1 MRKKN
6 PSKCS
11 EMRDSGARQQDRAG
25 LLQDKGVTQWALMEE
40 GPRLGGESWSWFSQ
54 SGVLGG
60 GKQRQMDTDHTEQQP
75 RQPDCPFLTKQI
87 IDKRRTLS
95 LQMCNLR
102 LS

>member
-1 MRKKN
+1 
-6 PSKCS
+6 
-11 EMRDSGARQQDRAG
+11 MRDSGARQQDRAG